1 MLHDLAR
8 RHVGFAAGEVRRHDD
23 GEFVGKDALLQRMEA
38 GPTRRLATLVINT
51 NDAPAHGG
59 ASVRAND
66 RIVGTVTSGVWGCRT
81 NLILAYALLEPDLA
95 VPGSEM
101 TVDIIGEPVPAR
113 VIESGPYDPGNAR
126 VKA

>member
-8 RHVGFAAGEVRRHDD
+8 RHIGFAADEVRRHDD

-51 NDAPAHGG
+51 NDAPAHGV
-59 ASVRAND
+59 ASVRANG
-66 RIVGTVTSGVWGCRT
+66 RIVGTVTSGGWGCRT
-81 NLILAYALLEPDLA
+81 NLNLAYALLEPDLA